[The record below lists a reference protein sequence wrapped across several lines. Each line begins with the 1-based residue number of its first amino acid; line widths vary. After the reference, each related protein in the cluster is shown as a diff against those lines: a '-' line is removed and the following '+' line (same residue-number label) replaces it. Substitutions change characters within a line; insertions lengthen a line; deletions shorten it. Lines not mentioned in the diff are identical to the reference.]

1 MEWIHTSITNLI
13 EELERQ
19 EWTWDGSRIQVDE
32 DKLVVALGVKTDK
45 PIFVDVRWNED
56 TLSFDTL
63 TQETT
68 DDGAIITEHDN
79 GVSIKDIA
87 EHIVDLQK
95 VQKLDTDAI
104 MALML
109 EEIKQIED

>member
-1 MEWIHTSITNLI
+1 MEWIHTSILNLI

-19 EWTWDGSRIQVDE
+19 EWTWGDSCIQVE
-32 DKLVVALGVKTDK
+32 ADKLVVALGIKTNK

-87 EHIVDLQK
+87 EHIVNLQK

-109 EEIKQIED
+109 EGIKEIED

>member
-19 EWTWDGSRIQVDE
+19 EWTWDGGCIQVDE
-32 DKLVVALGVKTDK
+32 DRLVVALGVKTDK

>member
-1 MEWIHTSITNLI
+1 M
-13 EELERQ
+13 
-19 EWTWDGSRIQVDE
+19 
-32 DKLVVALGVKTDK
+32 VVALGVKTDK

>member
-1 MEWIHTSITNLI
+1 MDMGWQLHP
-13 EELERQ
+13 
-19 EWTWDGSRIQVDE
+19 
-32 DKLVVALGVKTDK
+32 ALGVKTDK

-87 EHIVDLQK
+87 EHIADLQK

>member
-1 MEWIHTSITNLI
+1 MALIHVFTTPLI

-19 EWTWDGSRIQVDE
+19 EWTWDGSCIQVDE
-32 DKLVVALGVKTDK
+32 NKLVVALGVKTDK

-109 EEIKQIED
+109 EEIKEIEG

>member
-1 MEWIHTSITNLI
+1 M
-13 EELERQ
+13 
-19 EWTWDGSRIQVDE
+19 
-32 DKLVVALGVKTDK
+32 VVALGVKTDK
-45 PIFVDVRWNED
+45 LIFVDVRWNED

>member
-1 MEWIHTSITNLI
+1 MEWIHTSITSLI
-13 EELERQ
+13 EELEHQ
-19 EWTWDGSRIQVDE
+19 TWTWDDSRIQVE
-32 DKLVVALGVKTDK
+32 ADKLVVALGVKTNK

-68 DDGAIITEHDN
+68 DDGAIITEHNN

-109 EEIKQIED
+109 EEIKEIED